1 MRTQKDLD
9 IINAYLLKYFDR
21 GYCAI
26 NTETVR
32 LVEKLY
38 FLGALNLEGL
48 FDEK

>member
-1 MRTQKDLD
+1 MRAQEDLD
-9 IINAYLLKYFDR
+9 VINAYLLKYFGG

-48 FDEK
+48 LDEK

>member
-9 IINAYLLKYFDR
+9 VINAYLIKYFGG
-21 GYCAI
+21 GYYAI

-38 FLGALNLEGL
+38 LLGALNLEGL
-48 FDEK
+48 DDEK